1 MKKSNLVLITKVL
14 LDIMFYSGGLIC
26 LSVPYLFR
34 LAGRYYSIFDSYYI
48 PFCIIFMLAGIFAL
62 AILRELRLMFKTV
75 IKEDPFVRGNVIS
88 LKKMG
93 YYAFAIAISM
103 IAKLFLVVTPATL
116 ILVLV
121 FIIAGLF
128 SLVLSQVFDQAVT
141 YKLEND
147 LTI

>member
-1 MKKSNLVLITKVL
+1 MKKSTLILFTKGL
-14 LDIMFYSGGLIC
+14 LDFMFYSGIIIC
-26 LSVPYLFR
+26 LSVPFLFK
-34 LAGRYYSIFDSYYI
+34 LAGRYFKIFDKYYI
-48 PFCIIFMLAGIFAL
+48 PFTIIFMIAGVFAL
-62 AILRELRLMFKTV
+62 AILRELCFMFRTV

-88 LKKMG
+88 LRKMG
-93 YYAFAIAISM
+93 YYAFVIALAM
-103 IAKLFLVVTPATL
+103 VAKLFFVITPATL

-128 SLVLSQVFDQAVT
+128 SQVLSQVFDQAVT

>member
-1 MKKSNLVLITKVL
+1 MKKSNLVLITKAL

>member
-1 MKKSNLVLITKVL
+1 MKKSALIRFTKGL
-14 LDIMFYSGGLIC
+14 LDFMFFSGILIC
-26 LSVPYLFR
+26 LGVPFLFK
-34 LAGRYYSIFDSYYI
+34 LAGKYYSIFDRYYL
-48 PFCIIFMLAGIFAL
+48 PFCIIFMLAGVFAL
-62 AILRELRLMFKTV
+62 AILGELIRMFRTV
-75 IKEDPFVRGNVIS
+75 IKENPFVKNNIIS

-93 YYAFAIAISM
+93 YYSFVIAVSM
-103 IAKLFLVVTPATL
+103 AAKLLFVVTPATL
-116 ILVLV
+116 VLVLV